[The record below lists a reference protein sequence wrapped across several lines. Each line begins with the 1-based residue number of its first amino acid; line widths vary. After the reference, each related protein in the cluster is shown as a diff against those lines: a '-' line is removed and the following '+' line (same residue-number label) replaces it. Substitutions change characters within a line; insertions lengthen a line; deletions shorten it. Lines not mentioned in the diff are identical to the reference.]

1 MHFRFLLALLLMAA
15 SQNACQESN
24 SSPQTSS
31 SLEVPIAQATYSLDE
46 LIQVFE
52 TNNEVQAEYHKIH
65 WVDTIAPSIR
75 EVFWNDWVQILSE
88 NHFADLS
95 PSEQINKDLLTL
107 IFRDQLSRVRYGA
120 ELMPLNSEGGFLTEI
135 YYAVSATKINSE
147 TDANQ
152 YLQKIEAL
160 PAYLKLQQKRMQR
173 GLKEN
178 KTVPALIVK
187 RCLSLLDE
195 HLAAE
200 GYFEMFLAP
209 LSGNAWPEQHAKVK
223 SYVNEAVRPA
233 YQAFKAFLEEEYL
246 PQTRQSIGIS
256 KIEMGDLY
264 YEDRVH
270 YFTTLEISPDSV
282 FAIGEM
288 EVKRIRAEMDSI
300 VSSLAWEGD
309 FASFL
314 QFLRT
319 DPQFYPQ
326 SPEAL
331 LARAAWLSKKAEGFL
346 PDYFGHLPR
355 MPFTV
360 EPVPAAIAPNYTGGR
375 YSEGSYE
382 NHKAGAYWVNTF
394 RLKTR
399 PLYVLPALTLH
410 EAVPGHHTQIM
421 LAQELADVP
430 KFRQEQYLSAFGEGW
445 ALYAEYLGKEAG
457 MYETPYEHFGA
468 LTYEMWRAC
477 RLVVDVGMHYK
488 DWTREEAVKFMS
500 ENTALSLHEVNT
512 EIDRYIGWPGQALSY
527 KMGELTIRALRKE
540 AEQRLGEKFDIRD
553 FHDLVLAEGSIPMQS
568 LKRRVREWIER
579 SAKQ

>member
-1 MHFRFLLALLLMAA
+1 MHFRFLIPALLLAA
-15 SQNACQESN
+15 SLNACQESE
-24 SSPQTSS
+24 PLAQT
-31 SLEVPIAQATYSLDE
+31 YDSLDE
-46 LIQVFE
+46 LIKVYNAHNEIQVE
-52 TNNEVQAEYHKIH
+52 LYNTQ
-65 WVDTIAPSIR
+65 WTDTTEPSIR
-75 EVFWNDWVQILSE
+75 EGFWNDGVQFLEE
-88 NHFADLS
+88 NHLTDLS
-95 PSEQINKDLLTL
+95 PSDQINRDLLGL

-135 YYAVSATKINSE
+135 YYTVSATKINTE

-152 YLQKIEAL
+152 YLQKLNAL
-160 PAYLKLQQKRMQR
+160 PDYLQLQQERMQR

-178 KTVPALIVK
+178 KTVPALIVE

-195 HLAAE
+195 NLATE
-200 GYFEMFLAP
+200 GYFDMFLAP
-209 LSGNAWPEQHAKVK
+209 LSGNAWPDQQAKAK
-223 SYVNEAVRPA
+223 SYVNTEVRAA
-233 YQAFKAFLEEEYL
+233 YYLFRAFLAEAYL

-256 KIEMGDLY
+256 EIENGKLY
-264 YEDRVH
+264 YEDRVR
-270 YFTTLEISPDSV
+270 YFTTLAISPDSV
-282 FAIGEM
+282 FAIGEK
-288 EVKRIRAEMDSI
+288 EVARIRAEMDSI
-300 VSSLAWEGD
+300 VKSLAWQGD

-314 QFLRT
+314 HFLRT
-319 DPQFYPQ
+319 DPQFYPKTPA
-326 SPEAL
+326 SL

-346 PDYFGHLPR
+346 PDYFGRLPR

-375 YSEGSYE
+375 YSEGSYH
-382 NHKAGAYWVNTF
+382 NHKPGAYWVNTY
-394 RLKTR
+394 RLETR
-399 PLYVLPALTLH
+399 PFYVLPALTLH

-421 LAQELADVP
+421 LAQELENVP
-430 KFRQEQYLSAFGEGW
+430 KFRQQQYLSAFGEGW

-488 DWTREEAVKFMS
+488 GWSREEAVKLMS

-527 KMGELTIRALRKE
+527 KMGELTIRTLRQE
-540 AEQRLGEKFDIRD
+540 AEQALGDQFDIRA
-553 FHDLVLAEGSIPMQS
+553 FHDLIIAEGSITMES

-579 SAKQ
+579 SAQQREI